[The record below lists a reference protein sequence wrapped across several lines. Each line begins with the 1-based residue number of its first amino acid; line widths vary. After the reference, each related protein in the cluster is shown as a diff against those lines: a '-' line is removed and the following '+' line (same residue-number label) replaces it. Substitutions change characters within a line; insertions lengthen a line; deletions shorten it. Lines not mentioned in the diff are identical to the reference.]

1 MNKWNRYFCGDD
13 LKYSMAAYDP
23 RALRYTD
30 WPPCALYLERMT
42 LAKFPG
48 WNKNPRSVPVPGVGP
63 MDVIEVLKPTGCY
76 RGRAI

>member
-1 MNKWNRYFCGDD
+1 MT
-13 LKYSMAAYDP
+13 AYDP

-30 WPPCALYLERMT
+30 WPPCALYLERFV

-48 WNKNPRSVPVPGVGP
+48 WNQQVEEVNVPGVGI
-63 MDVIEVLKPTGCY
+63 MDAVKILKPRGPY